1 MRGGF
6 ALFNFLDYFNKSVMV
21 KLGMNAPITERQF
34 FELEIKHWQAS
45 ESRIAQITGE
55 RYYHGN
61 HDILRRERTAI
72 GKSGTLEVVHNLPNN
87 RIVDNQY
94 AKMVDQKTNYLL
106 GKPFTLKTEN
116 KDYEDA
122 LKDIFDKKFHR
133 LFQNLGEDCINSGI
147 GWLYVY
153 YDEDRQFCFKRFA
166 PQEVLPFWRDAEHTA
181 LECVVRVFDV
191 VIYEGT
197 AAKTIQK
204 VEIYKD
210 TGIERYV
217 LKGGALTEDTDRPSG
232 SYMVIEDAAG
242 SPKPYNWGRIPII
255 PFKFNDEEIPLIRK
269 IKSLQDA
276 INATISDF
284 QNNMQED
291 SRNTIL
297 VIKNYEGE
305 NLADFRHNL
314 AAYGA
319 IKVRTIDGA
328 EGGVDTL
335 QIDVNSENYQI
346 LLNLLKKALIENAM
360 GFDAK
365 ELKSGAPNQM
375 NIKSMYTD
383 VDLDANGMETEYQAS
398 FELLLWFINAHLSNS
413 GEGDFDGEDIE
424 IIFNRDM
431 LMNESD
437 IITDIKNSVGLLSE
451 ETLVANHP
459 WVNDLEGELE
469 RIAKEKQGQ
478 VDAYAGSFPPPGSG
492 PPSDIGGGMM
502 NEQSRLLEAAV

>member
-1 MRGGF
+1 
-6 ALFNFLDYFNKSVMV
+6 
-21 KLGMNAPITERQF
+21 
-34 FELEIKHWQAS
+34 
-45 ESRIAQITGE
+45 
-55 RYYHGN
+55 
-61 HDILRRERTAI
+61 
-72 GKSGTLEVVHNLPNN
+72 
-87 RIVDNQY
+87 
-94 AKMVDQKTNYLL
+94 
-106 GKPFTLKTEN
+106 
-116 KDYEDA
+116 
-122 LKDIFDKKFHR
+122 
-133 LFQNLGEDCINSGI
+133 
-147 GWLYVY
+147 
-153 YDEDRQFCFKRFA
+153 
-166 PQEVLPFWRDAEHTA
+166 
-181 LECVVRVFDV
+181 
-191 VIYEGT
+191 
-197 AAKTIQK
+197 
-204 VEIYKD
+204 
-210 TGIERYV
+210 
-217 LKGGALTEDTDRPSG
+217 
-232 SYMVIEDAAG
+232 MVIEDAAG